1 MNNKVKKSLIG
12 VYKKCLTSM
21 NRMYKLPL
29 KKVSKGS
36 NTNIVA
42 KSTYNYMVTVQ
53 GIINDLNSRFDEA
66 A

>member
-12 VYKKCLTSM
+12 VYKRSLISL

-29 KKVSKGS
+29 KKVSNSS

-42 KSTYNYMVTVQ
+42 KSTYNYIKKVQ
-53 GIINDLNSRFDEA
+53 SCINDVSSKSNNA